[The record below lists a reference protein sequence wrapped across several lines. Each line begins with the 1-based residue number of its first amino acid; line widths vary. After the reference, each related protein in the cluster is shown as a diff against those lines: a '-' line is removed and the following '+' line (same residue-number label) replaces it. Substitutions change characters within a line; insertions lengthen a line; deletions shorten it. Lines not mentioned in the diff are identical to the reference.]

1 MRIHDLSPQ
10 EGSKKNRKRVGRGVG
25 SGHGRTSCRGHKGQK
40 ARSGGTI
47 VPGFEG
53 GQMPLQR
60 RLPKRGFTN
69 IFRKEAAV
77 VNLKDLNRFE
87 ASAVVDLEAL
97 KSAGLVRKAEG
108 GVKVLGKGDIAHAIT
123 LKVDKISR
131 TAKEKI
137 EAAGGKVELL

>member
-1 MRIHDLSPQ
+1 MRIHDLSPL

-60 RLPKRGFTN
+60 RLPKRGFIN
-69 IFRKEAAV
+69 IFRKEIAV
-77 VNLKDLNRFE
+77 VNLKDLDRFE

-97 KSAGLVRKAEG
+97 KSAGLVREAEE
-108 GVKVLGKGDIAHAIT
+108 GVKVLGKGDLAHPLT
-123 LKVDKISR
+123 LKVDKVSR

>member
-1 MRIHDLSPQ
+1 MRIHDLSPL

-60 RLPKRGFTN
+60 RLPKRGFIN
-69 IFRKEAAV
+69 VFRKEIAV
-77 VNLKDLNRFE
+77 VNLKDLDRFE

-97 KSAGLVRKAEG
+97 KSAGLVREAEG
-108 GVKVLGKGDIAHAIT
+108 GVKVLGKGDLAHPLT
-123 LKVDKISR
+123 LKVDKVSR